1 MNRNLPLAVFA
12 LLDLACIL
20 FALILGS
27 PISIDQELS
36 IPFDYKGA
44 SFFTG
49 LIFFLSYYILD
60 CYPVSRRQERD
71 IVPRVILATFIA
83 TVLTGFSFYIL
94 EIWRFPRL
102 LYVIQFFL
110 TLVFTISW
118 RLLYI
123 RFQSRLTYKE
133 RIVLYGP
140 GPYDNV
146 LDYIHENSPEADVL
160 GYVVDD
166 SYPAEEMS
174 IPFLGIPSD
183 ILGIAS
189 SKKASIILL
198 MPDLELGEGQAAC
211 LLKARLEH
219 GLQVDASSS
228 FIERLTMRVPV
239 EEIRDSWLLMEY
251 GFNLNA
257 KRLLRRIKRIT
268 DIGAALA
275 LLLITSPIS
284 LLAAIVVFFES
295 PGPVIYRQMRVGLN
309 GKEFCL
315 IKFRSMINDAEK
327 DGAVWASQNDPRV
340 TRIGKIIRKLRID
353 ELPQLLNVLRGD
365 MSLIGPRPE
374 RMEFVTELEK
384 KIPYYYLRHTVK
396 PGITGWA
403 QVSYP
408 YGASETD
415 ARIKLEYDLYYI
427 KNMSLLFD
435 LKILLK
441 TIGVVLF
448 PSGAR

>member
-1 MNRNLPLAVFA
+1 MNRHLPLIIFA
-12 LLDLACIL
+12 LVDLACIL
-20 FALILGS
+20 LALILGS
-27 PISIDQELS
+27 PVSIDQELS

-49 LIFFLSYYILD
+49 LIFILSYYILD
-60 CYPVSRRQERD
+60 CYPISRRQERD
-71 IVPRVILATFIA
+71 LIPRVVLATFIA

-118 RLLYI
+118 RLIYL
-123 RFQSRLTYKE
+123 RLHSRLAYKE
-133 RIVLYGP
+133 RIILYGP
-140 GPYDNV
+140 GPFDNV
-146 LDYIHENSPEADVL
+146 LEYIRENLPESDVL
-160 GYVVDD
+160 GYVMDD

-174 IPFLGIPSD
+174 IPFLGVPDD
-183 ILGIAS
+183 ILGIAN
-189 SKKASIILL
+189 SKKASIILM
-198 MPDLELGEGQAAC
+198 MPDLQLQEGQAAQ
-211 LLKARLEH
+211 LLEARLEQ
-219 GLQVDASSS
+219 GMQVEASSS

-257 KRLLRRIKRIT
+257 KGLLRRVKRIT
-268 DIGAALA
+268 DIGAALG
-275 LLLITSPIS
+275 LLIITLPITIV
-284 LLAAIVVFFES
+284 AAIIVYFES
-295 PGPVIYRQMRVGLN
+295 PGPVIYRQARVGLN
-309 GKEFCL
+309 GKEFTL
-315 IKFRSMINDAEK
+315 LKFRSMVNDAEK

-353 ELPQLLNVLRGD
+353 ELPQLLNVLCGD

-374 RMEFVTELEK
+374 RMEFVQELEK

-415 ARIKLEYDLYYI
+415 SRIKLEYDLYYI